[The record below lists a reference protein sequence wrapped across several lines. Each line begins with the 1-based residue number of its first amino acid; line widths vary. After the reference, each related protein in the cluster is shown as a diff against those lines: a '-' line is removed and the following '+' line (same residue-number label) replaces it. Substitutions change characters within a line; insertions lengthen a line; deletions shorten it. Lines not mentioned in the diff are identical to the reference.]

1 MVDALTRAT
10 NVLTLLLESRTP
22 LTFEQIADSLAGQ
35 YEGTE
40 QTQRAA
46 FERDKDTLRSVG
58 VPIETEVMSGTDAG
72 RTGYSVD
79 RRRYELA
86 DLDLT
91 DEERRALQAAV
102 AAVHVSEGDVGLL
115 KLGGAAAEHATVVAN
130 VPDVPG
136 LAVLREASA
145 SRAEVTFRY
154 KDKDRT
160 FHPYSLMLRDGYWY
174 AVGHEVSVGEQ
185 RTYRVDRI
193 EGDVS
198 RGADSAFERP
208 EGFDARSAFPSDAL
222 LIGGDEVVIARVRV
236 DAPRVAKAVIQL
248 GEEAVEERS
257 ADGSVVVAV
266 RCANVDAF
274 RSWVFGMGPHAEVI
288 SPPQIREAVVSWLRN
303 MVAAGGRS

>member
-10 NVLTLLLESRTP
+10 NVLTLLLESRRP

-58 VPIETEVMSGTDAG
+58 VPIETEVLAGTDAG
-72 RTGYSVD
+72 RTGYWVD

-91 DEERRALQAAV
+91 DDERRALQAAV
-102 AAVHVSEGDVGLL
+102 AAVHVREGDVGLL

-136 LAVLREASA
+136 LAVLREAA
-145 SRAEVTFRY
+145 AARAEVTFRY
-154 KDKDRT
+154 KDKDRS
-160 FHPYSLMLRDGYWY
+160 FHTYSLMLRDGYWY
-174 AVGHEVSVGEQ
+174 AVGYEVTVSEQ

-193 EGDVS
+193 EGEVS
-198 RGADSAFERP
+198 RGANGAFERP

-222 LIGGDEVVIARVRV
+222 LIGGDEVVVARVRV
-236 DAPRVAKAVIQL
+236 DAPRAAKAVIQL
-248 GEEAVEERS
+248 GDDAVEERH

-266 RCANVDAF
+266 RCTNVDAF
-274 RSWVFGMGPHAEVI
+274 RSWVFGMERHAEVL
-288 SPPQIREAVVSWLRN
+288 SPPIVRDAVVGWLRE
-303 MVAAGGRS
+303 MVAAGGGR

>member
-10 NVLTLLLESRTP
+10 NVLTLLLESRRP

-35 YEGTE
+35 YEGSE

-46 FERDKDTLRSVG
+46 FERDKETLRSVG
-58 VPIETEVMSGTDAG
+58 VPIDTEVLGGTDAG

-91 DEERRALQAAV
+91 DDERRALQSAV
-102 AAVHVSEGDVGLL
+102 AAVHVSEGDVGIL
-115 KLGGAAAEHATVVAN
+115 KLGGGASEHATVVAN

-145 SRAEVTFRY
+145 ARAEVTFTYR
-154 KDKDRT
+154 DKERR

-174 AVGHEVSVGEQ
+174 AIGHEVTVDEQ

-193 EGDVS
+193 EGDVQ
-198 RGADSAFERP
+198 RGDDGMFVRP
-208 EGFDARSAFPSDAL
+208 EGFDPRSAFPSDAM
-222 LIGGDEVVIARVRV
+222 LIGGQEVVVARVRV
-236 DAPRVAKAVIQL
+236 DAARAAKAVIQL
-248 GEEAVEERS
+248 GPDAVEEKS
-257 ADGSVVVAV
+257 ADGSVIVAV

-274 RSWVFGMGPHAEVI
+274 RSWVFGMGLHAEVL
-288 SPPQIREAVVSWLRN
+288 SPPSIRDAVVGWLRE
-303 MVAAGGRS
+303 MVAVGGAR